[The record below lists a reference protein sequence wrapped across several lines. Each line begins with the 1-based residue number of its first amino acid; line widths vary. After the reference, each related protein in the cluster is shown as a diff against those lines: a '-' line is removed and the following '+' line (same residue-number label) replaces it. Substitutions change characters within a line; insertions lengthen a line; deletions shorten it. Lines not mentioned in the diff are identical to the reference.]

1 MEIITPTNARKDFF
15 NLIKKVISDS
25 QPVEISSTKDNAES
39 VVMISK
45 SDWNTIQETLYL
57 QQAGVLDRIN
67 HFNDEVSED
76 LGEIDWDSL

>member
-15 NLIKKVISDS
+15 NLIKKVVSDS

>member
-15 NLIKKVISDS
+15 NLIKNVVSDS

-67 HFNDEVSED
+67 HFNDDVSEE

>member
-15 NLIKKVISDS
+15 NLIKNVISDS
-25 QPVEISSTKDNAES
+25 QPVEISSTKDNTES

-45 SDWNTIQETLYL
+45 SDWNAIQETLYL

-67 HFNDEVSED
+67 HFNDDVSEE

>member
-15 NLIKKVISDS
+15 NLIKNVVSDS